1 MLDIRF
7 IRDNP
12 DLVQQIADQK
22 RLELSVTDLLNWDE
36 KRRDL
41 LKQIEDLRAD
51 RNRLTQ
57 AIATTIQQGNS
68 TTSEPLKEQVRQIN
82 QQLTMQELDLT
93 QANEQ
98 CEQRMISVPNIVSP
112 DTPVGRDDHDNV
124 EIRQVG
130 TPPLF
135 AFETLDHVQLGELH
149 DLIDIPR
156 GVKAAGSRNY
166 FLKGAGLYLHLAVQR
181 LALDLLTS
189 YGFTAMDVPVMVRPE
204 ALTRTG
210 FFPTGA
216 DQTFEITGEDKW
228 LVGTSEVSLVSYY
241 SDEIIDVSE
250 PIKLAGM
257 SACFRKEIGSAGRDV
272 RGLYRVHQ
280 FAKVEQVVLCENNI
294 EVSERILQEITG
306 HAEEILQLLELPY
319 RVMSV
324 CTGDMSQKTYKQYD
338 IETWMPSRQAY
349 GETHSSS
356 NVLDFQARRSN
367 IRYRD
372 AEGKLQFCHTLN
384 NTAVASPRILIPLLE
399 NHQHED
405 GSITIPKA
413 LRPYMGGIERLIP
426 PSGVKNVSDE

>member
-12 DLVQQIADQK
+12 DLVQRTAQQK
-22 RLELSVTDLLNWDE
+22 RLELSVTDLLHWDQ

-51 RNRLTQ
+51 RNRLTH
-57 AIATTIQQGNS
+57 AIATNIQQGQPTS
-68 TTSEPLKEQVRQIN
+68 TEPLKEQVRQIN
-82 QQLTMQELDLT
+82 QQLTLHESALT
-93 QANEQ
+93 QANDE
-98 CEQRMISVPNIVSP
+98 CEHRMISVPNIVSP
-112 DTPVGRDDHDNV
+112 DTPVGRDDTDNV
-124 EIRQVG
+124 EIRRVG
-130 TPPLF
+130 TPPVF
-135 AFETLDHVQLGELH
+135 TFETLDHVQLGERH

-181 LALDLLTS
+181 LALDLLTK

-241 SDEIIDVSE
+241 SDEIVDVTE
-250 PIKLAGM
+250 PIRLAGM

-280 FAKVEQVVLCENNI
+280 FAKVEQVVLCENNAEI
-294 EVSERILQEITG
+294 SEQILQEITG

-372 AEGKLQFCHTLN
+372 ADGKLQFCHTLN

-405 GSITIPKA
+405 GSIYIPKA
-413 LRPYMGGIERLIP
+413 LRPYMGGMERLIP
-426 PSGVKNVSDE
+426 TTQQ